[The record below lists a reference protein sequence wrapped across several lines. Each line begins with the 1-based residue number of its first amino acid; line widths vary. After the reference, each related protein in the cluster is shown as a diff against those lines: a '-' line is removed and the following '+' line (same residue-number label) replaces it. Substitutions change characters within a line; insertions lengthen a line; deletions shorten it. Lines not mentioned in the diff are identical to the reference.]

1 VLINNVLFQS
11 QRLENI
17 TGKVDTTSDDDD
29 KIHTHYLIEK
39 HNSDDNDYHELM
51 TCLKKHH
58 KLALES
64 VLRKFLLSIIRTYNN
79 NIQYYNMSFCPIFS
93 LSRHVRILDSMF
105 TYVTFIVLS
114 LNVLILSVIG
124 IQVSI

>member
-51 TCLKKHH
+51 TCLKKHQ
-58 KLALES
+58 LALES